1 MPATSPTLSPTLS
14 AITAGL
20 RGSSSGMPASTLPTR
35 SAPTSAALV
44 KMPPPTR
51 ANSAMELA
59 PMPKVSMALVIF
71 AASSL
76 KAKRRSKN
84 QTEMSRRPRPTTV
97 KPMTLPAEKATR
109 RPLFRPSRQA
119 LAVRQ
124 LALVAIRIP
133 TKPLRPEKKP
143 PVRNANG
150 TNQVSNLQAAIMHK
164 TTIIQA
170 KNTPTT
176 VYCRLRYA
184 LAPWRMD

>member
-14 AITAGL
+14 AMATGL
-20 RGSSSGMPASTLPTR
+20 RGSSSGIPASTLPTR

-44 KMPPPTR
+44 KIPPPTR
-51 ANSAMELA
+51 AKSAIEEA
-59 PMPKVSMALVIF
+59 PIPKVSMALVMS

-76 KAKRRSKN
+76 NTKRRSMN
-84 QTEMSRRPRPTTV
+84 HTLISSRPRPTTV
-97 KPMTLPAEKATR
+97 KPITEPAEKATR
-109 RPLFRPSRQA
+109 RPRFRPSRQA

-133 TKPLRPEKKP
+133 TKPLRPEKNP
-143 PVRNANG
+143 PVRNAKG
-150 TNQVSNLQAAIMHK
+150 TNQVSNFKAAIMHK

-176 VYCRLRYA
+176 VYCRFR
-184 LAPWRMD
+184 